1 MNYLLDTHAF
11 IWLNGSPSRLSPRVT
26 ALCSDP
32 AHTLWLSL
40 VSVWEMQIKLRLGKL
55 RLPAPLPTIISSQ
68 QTTNRIQLLSIEL
81 PHILMLDLLPD
92 HHKDPFD
99 RLLITQAQRES
110 FILITNDPL
119 IARYSVAVLW

>member
-1 MNYLLDTHAF
+1 
-11 IWLNGSPSRLSPRVT
+11 
-26 ALCSDP
+26 
-32 AHTLWLSL
+32 
-40 VSVWEMQIKLRLGKL
+40 MQIKLRLGKL